1 MTDPFAASGVWLK
14 TQLHCHTTNSDG
26 IGAPADLFARY
37 EAAGYDVVAITDHWF
52 ITDEASTERTLAIP
66 GAELNAGLPGRP
78 RGMHVTSIGVG
89 ELPEDPAVLGAHAF
103 PDPPSAARWIVEHG
117 GVAFVA
123 HPVWSGLD
131 HRTLLDAGGFT
142 GLEVFNAVCEGLNGR
157 GNAGTIWDQVL
168 EAGARTFGVAADDA
182 HHHELDVDRAWTWVR
197 AEERSTAAVVSA
209 LREGSFYAS
218 AGPRILEAGRE
229 DEHVVVRCTP
239 ARGVILRTRW
249 ETGATVWGEPRPR
262 AFSGEALEVNGDGL
276 ITAARL
282 QLEYADLPFVR
293 VIVRDT
299 AGLEA
304 WTNPLELR
312 RSG

>member
-1 MTDPFAASGVWLK
+1 MTDPFSTDGVWLK

-26 IGAPADLFARY
+26 VGAPADLFARY

-52 ITDEASTERTLAIP
+52 ITDVPSTERTLAIP
-66 GAELNAGLPGRP
+66 GAELNAGIPGRP

-89 ELPEDPAVLGAHAF
+89 ELPEDPAVLGAYAF
-103 PDPPSAARWIVEHG
+103 PDPTSAARWIGERG
-117 GVAFVA
+117 GLAFVA

-131 HRTLLDAGGFT
+131 RRMLLDAEGFT
-142 GLEVFNAVCEGLNGR
+142 GIEVFNAVCEGLNGR

-168 EAGARTFGVAADDA
+168 EAGGNLAGIATDDA
-182 HHHELDVDRAWTWVR
+182 HHHELDVDLAWTWVR
-197 AEERSTAAVVSA
+197 AEERSPAAVLEAVRA
-209 LREGSFYAS
+209 GSFYSS
-218 AGPRILEAGRE
+218 AGPRILEARRE
-229 DEHVVVRCTP
+229 NGHVIVRCTP

-262 AFSGEALEVNGDGL
+262 AFSGEPLEVDGDGL

-282 QLEYADLPFVR
+282 ALEHHDLPFHR
-293 VIVRDT
+293 VIVRDV

-304 WTNPLELR
+304 WTNPIEAPP
-312 RSG
+312 SE